1 MLRSRLGLVKRCV
14 TVQSGESLV
23 PISVQQQP
31 HHVLTKA
38 PPLGHIGKERVKESS
53 ILLQR
58 PWGGWGRFT
67 FAHGSTSAPFY
78 PYSVRLQQ
86 SNVKDQ
92 RALPWTVGRLHRDL
106 PGAVCTDGDRGSG
119 CSAFGGPCHRLARR
133 LEGALDGVAFHGAG
147 IDQMVVRSFVGDV
160 FREGESLAGELQ
172 IVQLCFFAVLA
183 DAHAGELVPFPLQ
196 LQ

>member
-58 PWGGWGRFT
+58 PRGGWGRFT

-86 SNVKDQ
+86 SNV
-92 RALPWTVGRLHRDL
+92 RAAAGTKASTPAGRWEKRAYL
-106 PGAVCTDGDRGSG
+106 CRGWETRSG
-119 CSAFGGPCHRLARR
+119 PVHVMF
-133 LEGALDGVAFHGAG
+133 
-147 IDQMVVRSFVGDV
+147 
-160 FREGESLAGELQ
+160 
-172 IVQLCFFAVLA
+172 
-183 DAHAGELVPFPLQ
+183 
-196 LQ
+196 